1 MAQKVRFVDS
11 VSVSAFG
18 DTGPTSVISAS
29 AERKEN
35 KSVIKFTQANGN
47 NFTVPI
53 VASASA
59 FDAVVS
65 ASVNLNQITFERG
78 DETTFS
84 IIVDTGSLSN
94 EAFIKSLTAAGI
106 SGSFNIVS
114 SSFSTRVSANEI
126 VISKTLLSSS
136 AQIANDISGSFTA
149 ASSSFS
155 TRVTANETIVA
166 KTLLSSSAQIAG
178 DISGSFTETSASFS
192 TTIASINSEIH
203 DIEHEIDSIQL
214 ITSQSLLSSS
224 AQIADDISGS
234 LGPNASTIRNLTSTV
249 ISGAFTE
256 SSASFSTRVTANEL
270 ITAKSLISS
279 SDQIAVEISGAF
291 KAPSASF
298 STRITANETIVAKTL
313 ISSSAQIATEITGA
327 FTVASSSFS
336 TRITNNETDL
346 ANFKSDTLISSSDQI
361 AVEISGAFKAPSAS
375 FSTRVTANELIV
387 NKTLISSSAQIAN
400 DITGSF
406 TSTSSSFS
414 TRVTNNEVNFTNLS
428 NKSLISG
435 SAQISGDI
443 SGSFVAPSASFSTRV
458 TTLEAGTL
466 FTAAGI
472 SGAFAEPSASFSTR
486 VSSLEGGSGLK
497 SGILSS
503 SAQIAGDI
511 SGSFDAASSSF
522 STRVTSLEAG
532 GGSDFTPAGI
542 SGSWQSQGFI
552 SASQVESNLPTGTLS
567 SSAQIANDISGSF
580 NAPSSSFSTRV
591 TANETNITSITSSL
605 DADRVVFTTAN
616 GQLATDAGMVYD
628 SSVDRLTVTSLNVV
642 HLTSSFIT
650 ASSIQTSGSNIFG
663 DDTTDTQ
670 TLIGTTKI
678 TGSAQITGS
687 LKVTSGNISGSFI
700 GNGSGLTN
708 LPQNFTSAGISG
720 SWQSQGFIS
729 ASQVEPNLPTGTL
742 SSSAQIADD
751 ISGSFVAA
759 SSSFSTRVTLNEAT
773 VAKTLISSSAQ
784 IADDISGSFNAA
796 SCSFST
802 RITTNE
808 TNIADL
814 TAETGSYVQ
823 FPFNGDAII
832 TGSLDVSG
840 SSNSRLIVK
849 YDTNYDTF
857 INGRLYLGGSDV
869 TPRINFGSTNA
880 ATTLARGA
888 GTSVTAFQWTFDNSL
903 TGVNHPGSFL
913 RIYGSGSSFER
924 GLNITQSN
932 ATRGLGVSG
941 SVEIVG
947 PITASGNISASG
959 ALFFSSSLSDDTN
972 LKTLMYNTTTGK
984 IFHTGS
990 YGGGGGGGGFTPSLS
1005 TDLLAQNIT
1014 ASANISAS
1022 GDISALDLNLFGG
1035 GLSIKNQGA
1044 QSYARFYC
1052 ESSNAHYTE
1061 LKAQPHALYSGN
1073 PVTLLPAYDFDFA
1086 KPNFTPPITASIIS
1100 ASGHISASSF
1110 HGAELISSND
1120 LTLDADGA
1128 DIILKD
1134 GGTAFGRFK
1143 RDSSDFIIKSE
1154 ANNEDIIFRGQ
1165 DGGATIDALLLDM
1178 SDAGSAT
1185 FNNHITASGNISASG
1200 NVISNNITSST
1211 AQIGNL
1217 KIQSG
1222 FSGGDTMFS
1231 TTTGVGF
1238 TFNHDLI
1245 SQPTGKNLGNS
1256 TRKWNNLF
1264 QGTNSSD
1271 YLLDI
1276 ANGISFTF
1284 VPSVVSYY
1292 LWDGSPT
1299 RDDSTSENAPPIY
1312 SINPGQEEP
1321 TSFRGYF
1328 GIIQPSGSN
1337 DNLSTDTANKFGLFV
1352 VGQGG
1357 RTILGRKDYNRTND
1371 SVPVDKM
1378 FTIYDG
1384 QTSTR
1389 ELFSIETGS
1398 GTTRISGSTIIESSG
1413 STLFEVIG
1421 SEGTIFTLEDSLSGS
1436 LFSVGDISGLPQFEV
1451 FSDGKIVGDEGV
1463 ATLRT
1468 QRPIVTHTTDFNITS
1483 SLDFAGKYHIV
1494 GGNLTCSIDTGS
1506 LIPVGSEFEFF
1517 QTSSADNFLFETAS
1531 HVDLI
1536 VKNDNL
1542 NLSGRGSGATLKYIA
1557 GSTFHLVGDLT

>member
-18 DTGPTSVISAS
+18 NTGPTSVISAS

-94 EAFIKSLTAAGI
+94 EAFIESLTAAGI
-106 SGSFNIVS
+106 SGSFNIASSSFSTRITTDEINLAALNSKTLLSSSAQISSNISGAFTAPS

-126 VISKTLLSSS
+126 VTSKTLLSSS
-136 AQIANDISGSFTA
+136 VQIATEITGAFFTP
-149 ASSSFS
+149 SSSFS
-155 TRVTANETIVA
+155 TRVSTLETSDSGLTS
-166 KTLLSSSAQIAG
+166 KTL
-178 DISGSFTETSASFS
+178 
-192 TTIASINSEIH
+192 
-203 DIEHEIDSIQL
+203 
-214 ITSQSLLSSS
+214 
-224 AQIADDISGS
+224 
-234 LGPNASTIRNLTSTV
+234 V
-249 ISGAFTE
+249 
-256 SSASFSTRVTANEL
+256 
-270 ITAKSLISS
+270 
-279 SDQIAVEISGAF
+279 
-291 KAPSASF
+291 
-298 STRITANETIVAKTL
+298 
-313 ISSSAQIATEITGA
+313 SSSAQIATEITGA
-327 FTVASSSFS
+327 FTAASSSFS
-336 TRITNNETDL
+336 TRVTSNEATVAKTLVSSSAQIADDISGSFVAASSSFSTRVTANETDL
-346 ANFKSDTLISSSDQI
+346 ANFKSDTLISSSAQI
-361 AVEISGAFKAPSAS
+361 AENISGSFIAASAS
-375 FSTRVTANELIV
+375 FSTRVTNL
-387 NKTLISSSAQIAN
+387 KT
-400 DITGSF
+400 D
-406 TSTSSSFS
+406 
-414 TRVTNNEVNFTNLS
+414 
-428 NKSLISG
+428 SG
-435 SAQISGDI
+435 
-443 SGSFVAPSASFSTRV
+443 SFSTRV
-458 TTLEAGTL
+458 TTLEAGTS

-472 SGAFAEPSASFSTR
+472 SGAFAEPSSSFSTR

-511 SGSFDAASSSF
+511 SGSFTSPSSSI
-522 STRVTSLEAG
+522 STRLTSLEAG
-532 GGSDFTPAGI
+532 GDSDFTPAGI

-567 SSAQIANDISGSF
+567 SSAQIADDISGSF
-580 NAPSSSFSTRV
+580 NAASSSFSTRV
-591 TANETNITSITSSL
+591 TANE
-605 DADRVVFTTAN
+605 
-616 GQLATDAGMVYD
+616 ATVAK
-628 SSVDRLTVTSLNVV
+628 
-642 HLTSSFIT
+642 
-650 ASSIQTSGSNIFG
+650 
-663 DDTTDTQ
+663 
-670 TLIGTTKI
+670 TL
-678 TGSAQITGS
+678 
-687 LKVTSGNISGSFI
+687 V
-700 GNGSGLTN
+700 
-708 LPQNFTSAGISG
+708 
-720 SWQSQGFIS
+720 
-729 ASQVEPNLPTGTL
+729 
-742 SSSAQIADD
+742 SSSAQIAD
-751 ISGSFVAA
+751 
-759 SSSFSTRVTLNEAT
+759 N
-773 VAKTLISSSAQ
+773 
-784 IADDISGSFNAA
+784 ISGSFNAA
-796 SCSFST
+796 SSSFST

-808 TNIADL
+808 TNITNL

-903 TGVNHPGSFL
+903 TSANHPGSFL

-932 ATRGLGVSG
+932 AIKGLGVSG

-959 ALFFSSSLSDDTN
+959 HISASNLDISGSATINGPLTLTQANTSTSLTINNGTGTEISFPGALETNITSEGLFQFKTSNNQGYGFGVNNTDFKAVIGAEGLATTATTVIADTYNGRLILKGNANPNQISGSLAITGSAGVPGFISIDGNITASGDISASGALLFSSSLSDDTN

-990 YGGGGGGGGFTPSLS
+990 YGGGGGGGFTPSLS
-1005 TDLLAQNIT
+1005 TDLPAQNIT
-1014 ASANISAS
+1014 ASGDISASGHISASNLVLNNGSVASPAISFGTTNTGIFYNSGANSVAFAGSSATTAEFSNYILFRKYLSMNSNYIQNILYLSGPRLELRSTNGTITASAGISAS

-1086 KPNFTPPITASIIS
+1086 KPNFIPPITASIIS
-1100 ASGHISASSF
+1100 ASSKFIGSELSS
-1110 HGAELISSND
+1110 LDD

-1154 ANNEDIIFRGQ
+1154 TNNNDIIFKGQ
-1165 DGGATIDALLLDM
+1165 DGGSTITALTLDM
-1178 SDAGSAT
+1178 SEGGKALFTGGVEITGSVSV
-1185 FNNHITASGNISASG
+1185 SGS
-1200 NVISNNITSST
+1200 
-1211 AQIGNL
+1211 
-1217 KIQSG
+1217 
-1222 FSGGDTMFS
+1222 
-1231 TTTGVGF
+1231 
-1238 TFNHDLI
+1238 
-1245 SQPTGKNLGNS
+1245 
-1256 TRKWNNLF
+1256 
-1264 QGTNSSD
+1264 
-1271 YLLDI
+1271 
-1276 ANGISFTF
+1276 SFTI
-1284 VPSVVSYY
+1284 
-1292 LWDGSPT
+1292 
-1299 RDDSTSENAPPIY
+1299 EN
-1312 SINPGQEEP
+1312 
-1321 TSFRGYF
+1321 
-1328 GIIQPSGSN
+1328 
-1337 DNLSTDTANKFGLFV
+1337 
-1352 VGQGG
+1352 
-1357 RTILGRKDYNRTND
+1357 
-1371 SVPVDKM
+1371 
-1378 FTIYDG
+1378 
-1384 QTSTR
+1384 
-1389 ELFSIETGS
+1389 
-1398 GTTRISGSTIIESSG
+1398 SGSTI
-1413 STLFEVIG
+1413 FEVIG
-1421 SEGTIFTLEDSLSGS
+1421 SEGTIFSLEDSLSGS